1 VSDGSGT
8 GNLADLMG
16 ADDPQLEHTL
26 DMEAVWTHWV
36 TCRNA
41 SSAC

>member
-1 VSDGSGT
+1 MVSGT

-26 DMEAVWTHWV
+26 DMEAVW
-36 TCRNA
+36 NA
-41 SSAC
+41 LG